1 MSKIKI
7 QKVSNQN
14 QQSIPVKEAFTIFDQ
29 NSQTF
34 KKLWIGS
41 VQEYTALTEVD
52 DSTIYLIQQDTV

>member
-7 QKVSNQN
+7 QKVSNQT

-41 VQEYTALTEVD
+41 AQEYTALTEVD